1 MKKRIRV
8 ESTLVILS
16 LKKQVLH
23 PRAQWR
29 TNQQGSSLREQK
41 ICPAQRWMTSLLIR
55 LRAKK
60 GTTRSRVWSKTPRL
74 KASRRGHRLRR
85 SPCNSSQAVHR
96 STVHPGSSV
105 ALVQMST
112 SLPYNSP
119 RALCE
124 SKSRTSPQAVR
135 TSML

>member
-1 MKKRIRV
+1 MKKRIRAK
-8 ESTLVILS
+8 STLVILS
-16 LKKQVLH
+16 PKKQVLH

-29 TNQQGSSLREQK
+29 TNQQGSSPRDQK
-41 ICPAQRWMTSLLIR
+41 IYPTQRWMTSLLIR
-55 LRAKK
+55 LRARK
-60 GTTRSRVWSKTPRL
+60 GTGRSRVWSKTPRL

-85 SPCNSSQAVHR
+85 SPCNSSQAVRR

-105 ALVQMST
+105 ALVQTSI
-112 SLPYNSP
+112 SLPCNSP

-135 TSML
+135 TLML